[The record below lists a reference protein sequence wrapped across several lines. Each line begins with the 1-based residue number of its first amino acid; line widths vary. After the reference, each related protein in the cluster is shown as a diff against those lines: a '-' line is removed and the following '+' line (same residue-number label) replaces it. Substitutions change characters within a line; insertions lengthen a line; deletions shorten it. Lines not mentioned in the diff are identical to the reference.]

1 MPPAPDH
8 AAAPA
13 APSVRESMRAWRADH
28 PHATFAEIEVEATH
42 QVAALR
48 AALIT
53 DALATGD
60 AVTAPTCGTCGRA
73 MVRNGIHTRAI
84 ITSHQEPVRVTGYR
98 YRCSV
103 CGTAL
108 SPPR

>member
-1 MPPAPDH
+1 MLPAPDH
-8 AAAPA
+8 ADAHA
-13 APSVRESMRAWRADH
+13 APSIREGMRARRAAH

-48 AALIT
+48 ADLIT

-60 AVTAPTCGTCGRA
+60 AGSAPACGTCGQA
-73 MVRNGIHTRAI
+73 MVRNGSHTRTI
-84 ITSHQEPVRVTGYR
+84 STSHQEPVTVTGHR

-103 CGTAL
+103 CGTEL